1 MGRILFY
8 RAGTTEACRYAQAAL
23 SAEGIL
29 FEDAPGASVTDV
41 LLDVPS
47 FLKDGILRSGED
59 FEKLRNS
66 LSPSAH
72 FWGGKLPESLNGT
85 DLLENPCYL
94 TENAGITADCALR
107 LASPMLQKT
116 WQDSRILVIGW
127 GRIGKQLA
135 KLLKALGA
143 SVSVC
148 ARSAPDRALL
158 QGFGYEAKKP
168 EGLDAN
174 GFDILF
180 NTAPATVLEEDAFRG
195 CPVPIDLSS
204 IEALPGS
211 RVIRARGLPGIHA
224 PITSGSLIA
233 KTILK
238 SIRR

>member
-8 RAGTTEACRYAQAAL
+8 RAGTTEACRYAEEAL
-23 SAEGIL
+23 KAEG
-29 FEDAPGASVTDV
+29 FHFTEVPSQEVTDV

-47 FLKDGILRSGED
+47 FLKDGSLRSGED
-59 FEKLRNS
+59 FEKLRNA
-66 LSPSAH
+66 LSPNVH
-72 FWGGKLPESLNGT
+72 FWGGKLPKDLTGT

-94 TENAGITADCALR
+94 TENAAITADCALR
-107 LASPMLQKT
+107 LASPMLKKT
-116 WQDSRILVIGW
+116 WQDSFILVIGW

-135 KLLKALGA
+135 RMLKALGA
-143 SVSVC
+143 SCTVC

-168 EGLDAN
+168 EGLDAS
-174 GFDILF
+174 GFDIVF
-180 NTAPATVLEEDAFRG
+180 NTAPARILEEEALAG
-195 CPVPIDLSS
+195 CPIPVDLSS

-233 KTILK
+233 RTVLK
-238 SIRR
+238 HIGR